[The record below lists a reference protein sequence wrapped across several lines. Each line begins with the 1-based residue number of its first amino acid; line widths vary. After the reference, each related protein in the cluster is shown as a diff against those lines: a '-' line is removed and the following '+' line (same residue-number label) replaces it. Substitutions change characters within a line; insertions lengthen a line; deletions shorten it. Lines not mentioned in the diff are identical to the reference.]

1 MLIFKEINTN
11 SNKNYWCQ
19 RKNENLL
26 YVIGSYYSIQ
36 CSHIGVATGNYTICT
51 ELNYH
56 NNKIQ
61 QCLLCH
67 GN

>member
-1 MLIFKEINTN
+1 MLISKEINTN
-11 SNKNYWCQ
+11 NNKNYWCQ
-19 RKNENLL
+19 RKKMKI
-26 YVIGSYYSIQ
+26 VIGTYYLIQ

-67 GN
+67 SS